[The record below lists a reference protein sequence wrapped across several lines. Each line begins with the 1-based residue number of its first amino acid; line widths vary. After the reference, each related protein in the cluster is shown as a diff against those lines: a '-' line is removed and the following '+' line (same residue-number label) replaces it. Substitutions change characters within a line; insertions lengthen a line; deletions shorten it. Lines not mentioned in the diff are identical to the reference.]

1 MKPLIT
7 LRSNLLSYMH
17 MPLGIDQSIHIDP
30 VQFIELWKKNYYSF
44 DNYVNYTADIFKI
57 SSSNFVLD
65 ANILRALNSSFADF
79 QDYKE
84 LILTHLEFYFF
95 WDRFIYKDGKQYFS
109 VLVKYNDSIFIVL
122 YEEIGN
128 NQQKFLEKFCV
139 YTKN

>member
-1 MKPLIT
+1 MKPQVT
-7 LRSNLLSYMH
+7 LRSNLLSYIH
-17 MPLGIDQSIHIDP
+17 MPLGIDESFHIDP

-44 DNYVNYTADIFKI
+44 DNYVKYTSDIIKM

-84 LILTHLEFYFF
+84 LICTHLEYYFC
-95 WDRFIYKDGKQYFS
+95 WDRFTYKGGKQYIS
-109 VLVKYNDSIFIVL
+109 VLVKYNDQIYIVL

-128 NQQKFLEKFCV
+128 SEQKFLEKFCV
-139 YTKN
+139 DTKN

>member
-1 MKPLIT
+1 MKPQVT

-17 MPLGIDQSIHIDP
+17 MPLGIDESFHIDP

-44 DNYVNYTADIFKI
+44 DHYVNCTADILKM
-57 SSSNFVLD
+57 SPSHFVLD

-79 QDYKE
+79 KDYKE
-84 LILTHLEFYFF
+84 LILTHLEYYFC

-109 VLVKYNDSIFIVL
+109 VFVKYNDSIYIAL
-122 YEEIGN
+122 YEEFGN
-128 NQQKFLEKFCV
+128 NEQKFLEKFCV